1 MGTVESKPL
10 SRDIALFDR
19 LVPDEGIVAFSE
31 KDVYAVDLTVEPASK
46 AIWYESRHFSLF
58 FANRGHLVRKD
69 NGQHSNA
76 FLLSHA
82 RNPTPKVLFK
92 QALKG
97 CNSFRFTK
105 DGFKGVTDATEE
117 YYSHVGVV
125 PMQASAAAH
134 FDVLVSRFAHQD
146 RQPGAYT
153 SEYLSTCFVFV
164 VAELCGTKMVLA
176 AYPARRKVTT
186 VRIVRLSP

>member
-69 NGQHSNA
+69 
-76 FLLSHA
+76 
-82 RNPTPKVLFK
+82 NPTPKVLFK